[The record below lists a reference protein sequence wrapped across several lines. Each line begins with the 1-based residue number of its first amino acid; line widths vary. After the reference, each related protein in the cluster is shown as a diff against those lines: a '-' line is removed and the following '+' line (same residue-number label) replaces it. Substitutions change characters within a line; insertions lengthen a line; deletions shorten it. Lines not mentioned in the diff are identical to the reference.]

1 MLSPGRRGVAALALS
16 LALSAGALVTGCGDA
31 PQQEGVVRSDSS
43 GVRLI
48 VSGGED
54 RPLDWRLDSVDVL
67 RDSLGEP
74 WLFTNITPQMVIT
87 DRAGRTYVL
96 DRGERM
102 VRRFGR
108 DGRHEMSFG
117 RQGDGPGEMRFPGQL
132 LQQGDSI
139 AVVDPFRRAVVRWN
153 STFEPITEI
162 PLTGTFEY
170 VNALAFRFGGVWML
184 RSTRDSLGSSSGL
197 YLDTLATE
205 PWFAVANT
213 RTRAVN
219 ICGREM
225 LMEGDG
231 FFATIQVWAHS
242 GPRMLAAR
250 GPAYDVWLF
259 EGTRPIAAIRRDI
272 PVRAPTPDDAERLM
286 PNGFNVE
293 GCSLTAQE
301 FAEKVGMAATMP
313 LVNALALLSDGTMW
327 AQRSYQ
333 GESPVV
339 LDVFGSD
346 GAYAGTLRGY
356 RLPVGV
362 LPSDEVLIPRD
373 DEESGGVVI
382 QRTRIVR

>member
-1 MLSPGRRGVAALALS
+1 MLALALP
-16 LALSAGALVTGCGDA
+16 LIAGALVTGCGDA
-31 PQQEGVVRSDSS
+31 PQQEGVVRSDSA

-48 VSGGED
+48 VSTGED
-54 RPLDWRLDSVDVL
+54 RPLAWRLDSIDVL

-74 WLFTNITPQMVIT
+74 WLFTSVTPQMVIT

-96 DRGERM
+96 DRAERM

-108 DGRHEMSFG
+108 DGRYEMSIG

-139 AVVDPFRRAVVRWN
+139 AVVDPFRRAIIRWN
-153 STFEPITEI
+153 SSFEPINEI

-170 VNALAFRFGGVWML
+170 VNALAFRFGGVWLQRVEM
-184 RSTRDSLGSSSGL
+184 DSIGRVNGL
-197 YLDTLATE
+197 YLDTLTTE

-213 RTRAVN
+213 PPMAIE
-219 ICGREM
+219 ICGRS
-225 LMEGDG
+225 LGVEGAG
-231 FFATIQVWAHS
+231 FFATTQVWAHS

-250 GPAYDVWLF
+250 GPAYDLWLF
-259 EGTRPIAAIRRDI
+259 EGSRPIAAVRRDI
-272 PVRAPTPDDAERLM
+272 PVRAPTLDDAVRLM
-286 PNGFNVE
+286 PDGFQIP

-346 GAYAGTLRGY
+346 GAYAGTLSGY

-362 LPSDEVLIPRD
+362 LPSDEVLMPRD
-373 DEESGGVVI
+373 DEESGGIVI
-382 QRTRIVR
+382 QRTRILR

>member
-1 MLSPGRRGVAALALS
+1 MRAPLLALAVL
-16 LALSAGALVTGCGDA
+16 AGACGGEY
-31 PQQEGVVRSDSS
+31 PQQEGVVRSDSA

-48 VSGGED
+48 VSTGED
-54 RPLDWRLDSVDVL
+54 RPLPWRLDSVDVL

-96 DRGERM
+96 DRAERM

-139 AVVDPFRRAVVRWN
+139 AVVDPFRRAVIRWN
-153 STFEPITEI
+153 SSFEPIKEM

-170 VNALAFRFGGVWML
+170 ANALAFRFGGVWVQ
-184 RSTRDSLGSSSGL
+184 RSEVDSVGRVIGL
-197 YLDTLATE
+197 YLDTLAAE
-205 PWFAVANT
+205 PWFAV
-213 RTRAVN
+213 VN
-219 ICGREM
+219 AQPKAIEICGRN
-225 LMEGDG
+225 LVVEGAG
-231 FFATIQVWAHS
+231 FFATAQVWAHS

-250 GPAYDVWLF
+250 GPAYDLWLF

-272 PVRAPTPDDAERLM
+272 PVRAPTLDDAVRLM
-286 PNGFNVE
+286 PDGFNGA
-293 GCSLTAQE
+293 GCALTAQE

-327 AQRSYQ
+327 AQRTYL

-346 GAYAGTLRGY
+346 GAYAGTVSNY

-362 LPSDEVLIPRD
+362 LPSDEVLMPRD
-373 DEESGGVVI
+373 DEESGGVII